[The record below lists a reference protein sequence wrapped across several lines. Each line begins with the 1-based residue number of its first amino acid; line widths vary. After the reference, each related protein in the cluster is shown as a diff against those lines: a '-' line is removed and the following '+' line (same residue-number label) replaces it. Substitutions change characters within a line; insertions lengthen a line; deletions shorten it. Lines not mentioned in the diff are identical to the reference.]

1 MALPGEARVPCA
13 KSVRETD
20 AMAPVLISLVA
31 LLRKGKLST
40 LHIWVHM
47 GILENLILMTS
58 MEHLAEWETK
68 RSVKDI
74 NFMWFGNLLFSIT
87 TL

>member
-1 MALPGEARVPCA
+1 
-13 KSVRETD
+13 
-20 AMAPVLISLVA
+20 
-31 LLRKGKLST
+31 
-40 LHIWVHM
+40 M

-58 MEHLAEWETK
+58 MEHIAEWETK

-74 NFMWFGNLLFSIT
+74 NFMQFGNLLFSIT